1 MESLQIREPVTIM
14 VVLRKTEKKDPQT
27 QGINPNLSNIQT
39 GLGDFNPVGFGNFG
53 TSLITKE

>member
-1 MESLQIREPVTIM
+1 M

-53 TSLITKE
+53 TYILIKVL